1 MQVILFSSIAQALS
15 SPLFGKSLTVFAPIR
30 RADGGERARHC
41 RPGWERCCPEK
52 MNSRLNVLPPA
63 ASLRVPQGFARDERV
78 GVSCSRWHRTGRR
91 PIILGELSSTTRYLH
106 PQDLHPQ
113 GGLR

>member
-15 SPLFGKSLTVFAPIR
+15 SPLFGKSLTMFAPIR

-41 RPGWERCCPEK
+41 RPGWERCWLGT

-63 ASLRVPQGFARDERV
+63 ASLRAARDCVRGERV
-78 GVSCSRWHRTGRR
+78 GVRARAGIGQDGS
-91 PIILGELSSTTRYLH
+91 LSSSASVLFTTRYLH
-106 PQDLHPQ
+106 PQ